1 MSNARPLWRLAFTA
15 WLGCCAAALS
25 CADVGLSGA
34 GAGGHGSTAAAGAQG
49 GLRTRYAKQELAVP
63 MRDGVRLHTTV
74 YAPRTCVEGG
84 APIMLT
90 RTPYGVGPY
99 GPEAY
104 RPRLGP
110 SDRFEQAG
118 FIFVYQDVRGRF
130 RSEGIWE
137 EVRPHVPAA
146 QLKPGETTESSDAYD
161 TIEWLLQHVPCH
173 NGRVGMW
180 GISYPGF
187 YTSSAMI
194 EAHPA
199 LRAVSPQGPVTDYFL
214 NDDSFHNGAFLL
226 AHNFSF
232 YVDFFPRG
240 PAPDVRPSS
249 RRTFDFGTNDHY
261 RFYLGLGSLAEAS
274 RRYGL
279 DANPYWMANLRHTT
293 LDEFWKARGIWRHF
307 SDVKPAVLTV
317 GGWYDAENLNGAL
330 RTHAALRASS
340 PATEARLVMG
350 PWTHGGWASGSGD
363 RVGDLSFGS
372 ATATRYREEI
382 EFPFF
387 AAHLTGAS
395 PDDVPVVA
403 VFDTG
408 SHVWHDLQQWPVPDT
423 RDVVFHLGP
432 RGTLTT
438 SPPAVRGHDTYVSN
452 PSAPVPLVEG
462 PAEGMPGDYMARDQR
477 PAAARDDVRVY
488 VSEPLADD
496 LTVLGAVRVD
506 LQVATSGTDSD
517 FVVKLIDVHPDERR
531 SLQQLVRGEPF
542 RGKFRESLERPVPF
556 EPGTPT
562 RITFTLGEVAHTFR
576 RGHRVMLHVQGS
588 WFPLIDLNPQ
598 TFTHIPDAAPEQ
610 FVEATHTVFYGGPA
624 PSAITLPA
632 R

>member
-1 MSNARPLWRLAFTA
+1 MSRLPLERVAVALGLACWA
-15 WLGCCAAALS
+15 GVLS
-25 CADVGLSGA
+25 CADAQPGA
-34 GAGGHGSTAAAGAQG
+34 GDRAPANTRGD
-49 GLRTRYAKQELAVP
+49 LRARYVKQEHAVP
-63 MRDGVRLHTTV
+63 MRDGVRLHTAV
-74 YAPRTCVEGG
+74 YAPRTCAEGG

-99 GPEAY
+99 GPDAY
-104 RPRLGP
+104 PARLGP
-110 SDRFEQAG
+110 SERFEQAG

-130 RSEGIWE
+130 LSEGEWE

-146 QLKPGETTESSDAYD
+146 RLGAGEATESSDAYD
-161 TIEWLLQHVPCH
+161 TIEWLLRHVPCH

-240 PAPDVRPSS
+240 PVPGPPAPTRG
-249 RRTFDFGTNDHY
+249 TFDFGTSDHY
-261 RFYLGLGSLAEAS
+261 AFYLGLGSLAEAS
-274 RRYGL
+274 RRHGL
-279 DANPYWMANLRHTT
+279 DANPYWMANLEHTT

-307 SDVKPAVLTV
+307 RDVTPAVLTV
-317 GGWYDAENLNGAL
+317 GGWYDAENLHGAL
-330 RTHAALRASS
+330 RTHAALRAGS
-340 PATEARLVMG
+340 PGTEAHLVMG
-350 PWTHGGWASGSGD
+350 PWTHGGWARGRGD
-363 RVGDLSFGS
+363 RVGDLAFG
-372 ATATRYREEI
+372 ADTARRFRDEI

-387 AAHLTGAS
+387 ARHLTDAPSGRLPA
-395 PDDVPVVA
+395 VT

-408 SHVWHDLQQWPVPDT
+408 SHEWHDLPEWPPSGT
-423 RDVVFHLGP
+423 RTVTFHLGP
-432 RGTLTT
+432 RGTLATA
-438 SPPAVRGHDTYVSN
+438 PPAGPGHDTYVSD
-452 PSAPVPLVEG
+452 PAAPVPVVEA
-462 PAEGMPGDYMARDQR
+462 PSEGMPGDYMARDQR
-477 PAAARDDVRVY
+477 HTAGRDDVLVY
-488 VSEPLADD
+488 VSEPLDED
-496 LTVLGAVRVD
+496 MTVLGAVRVD

-517 FVVKLIDVHPDERR
+517 FVVKLIDVHPGRA
-531 SLQQLVRGEPF
+531 LQQLVRGEPF
-542 RGKFRESLERPVPF
+542 RGKYRDSFERPVPF

-562 RITFTLGEVAHTFR
+562 RLTFTLGEVAHTFR

-588 WFPLIDLNPQ
+588 WFPLIDRNPQ
-598 TFTHIPDAAPEQ
+598 TFTHIPDARPDQ
-610 FVEATHTVFYGGPA
+610 FVKATHTVFHGGPA
-624 PSAITLPA
+624 PSVVTLPA